1 MRSSRKILY
10 TLPAVL
16 LVIAGCG
23 GGTPPPKPPADTAKD
38 TPPPADKTPDKPAT
52 DAKDATPSKDATQ
65 DKYAAAEA
73 QKYED
78 TNEKE
83 GPIQLAGLVAKGTP
97 KSAFPKATVK
107 DHECLQE
114 LSFVGNH
121 RKDYDTLVAKC
132 GTPTGM
138 MKFTEPADGKLHAK
152 LDKRDHFQLKVFKN
166 MCYRYFAVADDG
178 IKDIDILVLKKGALL
193 ATDKTE
199 HPVAIIDTDKLWCV
213 DDDMDLDFAVEV
225 DGPGAGG
232 YTFGVWTR
240 PK

>member
-1 MRSSRKILY
+1 VVILGRTTPI

-16 LVIAGCG
+16 LSASACG
-23 GGTPPPKPPADTAKD
+23 GASLPPPKTASETKD
-38 TPPPADKTPDKPAT
+38 TPAASAEKTADKPASDAT
-52 DAKDATPSKDATQ
+52 AAKDAPLA

-83 GPIQLAGLVAKGTP
+83 GPIQLTGLVAKGTP
-97 KSAFPKATVK
+97 KSAFPRPSVG
-107 DHECLQE
+107 DRDCLNE
-114 LSFVGNH
+114 LALVGDH
-121 RKDYDTLVAKC
+121 RKDYDVLVGKC

-138 MKFTEPADGKLHAK
+138 MKFTEPADGKLHHK
-152 LDKRDHFQLKVFKN
+152 LDKRDHFQLKVYKG

-178 IKDIDILVLKKGALL
+178 IKDIDILIMKKGALL
-193 ATDKTE
+193 AMDKTE
-199 HPVAIIDTDKLWCV
+199 HPVAIIDTEKLWCV

-225 DGPGAGG
+225 DGAGAGG